1 MSGKK
6 ATVARLCDLHNLI
19 TEALIEGCSV
29 QEIEID
35 DGGEKRTVRQLP
47 SAAVL
52 AVGLAHLK
60 NNSITADPETN
71 DRLRTL
77 EDKLQ
82 KRRTQARA
90 SVVDMEDAAI
100 TYQSRMQ

>member
-19 TEALIEGCSV
+19 TEALIEGCSA
-29 QEIEID
+29 QEIEVEE
-35 DGGEKRTVRQLP
+35 GKKVRQLP
-47 SAAVL
+47 SAAIL

-71 DRLRTL
+71 NKLREL
-77 EDKLQ
+77 QDKLQ
-82 KRRTQARA
+82 QRRTAGKA
-90 SVVDMEDAAI
+90 SMTDLQDAADNW
-100 TYQSRMQ
+100 QSRLQ